1 MKFLY
6 ISNALIS
13 SRKANSMHIMKIC
26 SAFCSLNLD
35 VSLICS
41 SVDSLKSKNIHEY
54 YGVSNNIRIHSF
66 KNIKSSFDAYI
77 YALKAFYLSI
87 RIKPDMVLSRF
98 LIGGFLSALFFN
110 TLLELHQMPSQ
121 KSRLQK
127 YLIKLIFFLPKF
139 KGLIVITEPL
149 KKIFIESGCPENL
162 VYIFPDGADL
172 KEFPKDVDRD
182 LHINNTTNIG
192 YAGHLYEGRGIEI
205 LIELATMSDSYMIH
219 IAGGNDSDI
228 LRYKK
233 LIKEKNIKNIHL
245 HGFIEPSKVF
255 NFFCNMD
262 ILLSP
267 YQRKVHLEGGD
278 ITTEKWMSPL
288 KIFEYMTAKKPII
301 CSNIEVLHE
310 VLEHKKNCLMCNP
323 EDPKDWNN
331 AIQLLLKD
339 KNLANYLSEN
349 AYEDVKT
356 KYSWDVRAKKIINL
370 FTNMNNS

>member
-6 ISNALIS
+6 ISNALIP

-288 KIFEYMTAKKPII
+288 KIFEYMSSKRPII
-301 CSNIEVLHE
+301 SSNLKVLKEVLI
-310 VLEHKKNCLMCNP
+310 HKENCLLVNP
-323 EDPKDWNN
+323 ENLDDWVL
-331 AIQLLLKD
+331 AIKLLQSNSKLK
-339 KNLANYLSEN
+339 NYIIKN
-349 AYEDVKT
+349 AYNDFKKKFSWNVRVKN
-356 KYSWDVRAKKIINL
+356 YSKILRKMDIP
-370 FTNMNNS
+370 